1 MYPFS
6 PGIRT
11 QASEQVRVRVH
22 PVSCT
27 AQKWMPLLAS
37 TRQVNC
43 LHDMLAFSCTF
54 QQVAGTTDG
63 CVAALRQG
71 RPRLCGYWGVS
82 LVPKAIK
89 SVRDRDCSSSVAS
102 TGPVTLVARGVPH
115 PRVLVLQ
122 CDSATRP
129 MEASVHL
136 PDPGDHASLPD
147 GGDVCCTANTQ

>member
-1 MYPFS
+1 M
-6 PGIRT
+6 I
-11 QASEQVRVRVH
+11 
-22 PVSCT
+22 
-27 AQKWMPLLAS
+27 L
-37 TRQVNC
+37 
-43 LHDMLAFSCTF
+43 LAFSCTL
-54 QQVAGTTDG
+54 QVAGTTDG
-63 CVAALRQG
+63 LWLAAWAG
-71 RPRLCGYWGVS
+71 PRLCGYWGVS